1 MTSQSIDY
9 SRSLID
15 HFQGEGKPSNIIFPR
30 YFETGASRPNYERSV
45 VLYEKAGYLAK
56 ALDVAIATNQHNALL
71 SISKE
76 ITADSGEYCTY

>member
-1 MTSQSIDY
+1 MHSDIFLKPILET
-9 SRSLID
+9 
-15 HFQGEGKPSNIIFPR
+15 KPSNIIFPR